1 MQGTR
6 LVENSRIV
14 VRDAIGGT
22 GGLQT
27 ATNSVNMKYYNRCRI
42 SLIVAC
48 NDAAVVG
55 GAVTL
60 KQGSTSTASTALA
73 FAEYWKNE
81 DLLSATTGGNLTKV
95 TAATC
100 AAGVRNKTALYVFEV
115 TSAMLDS
122 DTLGSENTY
131 IRLDLADITT
141 ATEAHTLIYEL
152 YEPRY
157 VAGAE
162 TMPSFV

>member
-6 LVENSRIV
+6 LVENTRIV
-14 VRDAIGGT
+14 IRDAIGGT

-42 SLIVAC
+42 KLIVAC

-81 DLLSATTGGNLTKV
+81 DMLSAITSGDLTRV
-95 TAATC
+95 AASTL
-100 AAGVRNKTALYVFEV
+100 AAGVRNKTAMYIFEV
-115 TSAMLDS
+115 KSDMLNN

-157 VAGAE
+157 AAGAE
-162 TMPSFV
+162 DMPSFV